1 MGTSERRKELWE
13 RVGRKAK
20 RIQEGDMKK
29 AKGKGKIKEERKCN
43 EGWKDG
49 WVKGRRER
57 EEKEGLRAREKGM
70 TSTG

>member
-13 RVGRKAK
+13 RIVQKAK
-20 RIQEGDMKK
+20 RIQEGEIKK
-29 AKGKGKIKEERKCN
+29 EKRKGKIKEERKCS

-49 WVKGRRER
+49 WVKGRSER
-57 EEKEGLRAREKGM
+57 EGKEGLRVREKGM